1 MSGFDNLAQLSLQ
14 GSTDREYIIFINF
27 MNDSIN
33 SCTKDIPIMNSSELR
48 SENKGV
54 IRLCSG
60 NTTNGSTN
68 NEVVAWRGSSVQQK
82 SRKKNE
88 KLNT

>member
-14 GSTDREYIIFINF
+14 RSTDREYIFFINF
-27 MNDSIN
+27 MNDFIN
-33 SCTKDIPIMNSSELR
+33 SCTKDIPIMNSGELR

-54 IRLCSG
+54 IRLCPG
-60 NTTNGSTN
+60 YTTNGSAN

-82 SRKKNE
+82 SRKKNR
-88 KLNT
+88 KT